1 MEYKNIEEVVKN
13 LKTVD
18 IKGKKYYEVNER
30 LKAFWTLCPS
40 GRINT
45 ETLLLQDGV
54 CIIKASV
61 YEEKADAEPRA
72 TGIAEERKDSSFLNK
87 TSYVENCETSAIGRA
102 LGNAGIGIDT
112 AIASADEV
120 STAIENQKKITP
132 AMVDALK
139 DLIKTKNISNE
150 IVISTLE
157 EYGYKKLAD
166 IKVIDVTYIRNKF
179 ARL

>member
-1 MEYKNIEEVVKN
+1 MEYTKLEEINKK
-13 LKTVD
+13 LKKVD
-18 IKGKKYYEVNER
+18 IQNKKYVQVNER
-30 LKAFWTLCPS
+30 VKAFWKLCEN
-40 GRINT
+40 GRIST
-45 ETLLLQDGV
+45 EILKLDNGV
-54 CIIKASV
+54 CVIKAEI
-61 YEEKADAEPRA
+61 YENKNDPEPRA
-72 TGIAEERKDSSFLNK
+72 TGIAHEKEGSSFINK

-120 STAIENQKKITP
+120 TNAIENQKKISP
-132 AMVDALK
+132 VMVDALK

-150 IVISTLE
+150 IVIATLD

-166 IKVIDVTYIRNKF
+166 ITVADVTYIRNKF